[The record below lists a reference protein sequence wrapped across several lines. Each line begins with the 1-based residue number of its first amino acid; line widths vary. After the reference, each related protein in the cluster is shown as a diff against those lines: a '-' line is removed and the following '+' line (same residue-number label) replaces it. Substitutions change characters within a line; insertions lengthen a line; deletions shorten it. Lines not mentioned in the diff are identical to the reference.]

1 MYFVIDE
8 SSTTITL
15 KKSTKERLESL
26 KGKKDW
32 NTFLEELYA
41 QKRRKKG
48 TDSLAELREL
58 LDDRDLDRIAASS
71 KRFRK
76 EFKLG

>member
-1 MYFVIDE
+1 MSDKTA
-8 SSTTITL
+8 TTSITL

-32 NTFLEELYA
+32 NTFLEELYS
-41 QKRRKKG
+41 QKRKREG
-48 TDSLAELREL
+48 MNSLAELREL

-71 KRFRK
+71 RKFRR